1 MQRTILWKFTCFKSS
16 LWLGLLALLLSQAT
30 AEGAAEKWQQAR
42 ELMKTVS
49 PEEPDEKNNQ
59 AFHVL
64 PGYQVE
70 RLFIVPREK
79 LGSWVALTSDPQGRL
94 YASDQQE
101 KGLVRIS
108 PAATDGS
115 TETVVEKVPAALS
128 GAQGLLWAF
137 DALYAVCNGGGFH
150 GLFRLTDT
158 DGDSLPDHVEK
169 LRDIAAGG
177 EHGAHNILLS
187 PDGTRL
193 FIICG
198 NHTKLP
204 FQVTDVTAPQ
214 TLAGIRPDQRR
225 VKLSADGTSRLPTN
239 WDEDMIIRR
248 MWDGNGHATG
258 RLAPGGYIVSTDPDG
273 KEWELWSAGYR
284 NPYDFGFNADGEI
297 FAYDADMEWD
307 FGMPWYRP
315 TRVNH
320 ATSGSELGWRSG
332 TAKWPASFPDSLP
345 AAVDIGPGSP
355 VGAAFGYG
363 TKFPAKYQKAFYI
376 CDWTFGT
383 MYAIHLTPA
392 GSTYRAE
399 KEEFVS
405 RNALP
410 LTDMT
415 IGKDGAIYF
424 AVGGRGGQS
433 ELYRVSYVGEESTAT
448 VDGRNQAGAAERKLR
463 HELEAFHAPQADP
476 AAAIELALTNLG
488 HTDRFIRYAA
498 RIALEHQPV
507 DDWQERALAQTSPD
521 GLITGAIAVARQAEP
536 SSQVSLLTA
545 LDRLEPAA
553 LDRSQQL
560 DLVRAYELALI
571 RLGEPSTAVKNALS
585 KKFLPLFPVK
595 NSANA
600 SAWIWSNEHAH
611 STPGECLTLQKKFT
625 LAEPTLDTSLV
636 AAIDNSGK
644 VFLDGNEL
652 VSCADWMKPVAKS
665 LPLPLQP
672 GEHTITVIAVN
683 QEGPA
688 AIKLE
693 LELRRGD
700 GSTRT
705 IATDGSWEYKST
717 ALAESV
723 RPTDGAQPDTWN
735 PSAVVRS
742 QEIWARAESS
752 FSNALIKAKNDNLI
766 LELNRALSSLLV
778 AVRAPGIV
786 SKLVGLLATENNSSG
801 RINLATNETELAR
814 LATRNTQYGR
824 AVTGVLDNRTD
835 LLQIHYAYVLRTI
848 NEKDAWSLA
857 NRKDYFDWLDRAR
870 HWTGGNSYRK
880 FLVNIE
886 DESLAGLSDTDKLAL
901 ETLGARKPYMPPPL
915 PKPEGPGQKW
925 TVETVLSA
933 TTEGFKPRSRNF
945 AHGKRTFEAAR
956 CVVCHRFSGDGG
968 ATGPDLT
975 QAAGRFK
982 LKDLIE
988 AIVEPS
994 KAVSDQYQ
1002 AHVIQTASGKVHTG
1016 RIISEDDDQIT
1027 VVTDP
1032 EDASKFV
1039 VVQRNDIDEMMAS
1052 KQSLM
1057 PAGLLDTLNEAEVL
1071 DLLAYT
1077 LSRGNRRDARFK
1089 R

>member
-1 MQRTILWKFTCFKSS
+1 MPQTILWQCFRFT
-16 LWLGLLALLLSQAT
+16 GGLLLSFVIGLSSLLAET
-30 AEGAAEKWQQAR
+30 APQQWQQAR
-42 ELMKTVS
+42 EMMPAVT
-49 PEEPDEKNNQ
+49 PEAEATDAAQ
-59 AFHVL
+59 SFHVL

-70 RLFIVPREK
+70 RLFVVPREE
-79 LGSWVALTSDPQGRL
+79 LGSWVALTTDPQGRL
-94 YASDQQE
+94 YASDQQG

-108 PAATDGS
+108 PAAHDGS
-115 TETVVEKVPAALS
+115 TETFVEKVPATLS

-158 DGDSLPDHVEK
+158 DGDGLPDHVEK

-187 PDGTRL
+187 PDGARL

-198 NHTKLP
+198 NHTKIP
-204 FQVTDVTAPQ
+204 FEVTDVTAPQ
-214 TLAGIRPDQRR
+214 VMAGIRPNQRR
-225 VKLSADGTSRLPTN
+225 VTLPADGTSRLPAN
-239 WDEDMIIRR
+239 WDEDMIIPR

-258 RLAPGGYIVSTDPDG
+258 RLAPGGYIISTDPDG
-273 KEWELWSAGYR
+273 KAWELWSAGYR

-332 TAKWPASFPDSLP
+332 TAKWPAAFPDSLP

-392 GSTYRAE
+392 GSTYTAE

-433 ELYRVSYVGEESTAT
+433 ELYRVRYVGEESTAA
-448 VDGRNQAGAAERKLR
+448 VDARNQAGAAERQIR
-463 HELEAFHAPQADP
+463 RDLEAFHAPQADP
-476 AAAIELALTNLG
+476 AAAIELALANLG

-507 DDWQERALAQTSPD
+507 ANWQDQALAQATPD
-521 GLITGAIAVARQAEP
+521 GLITAALAVARQAEP
-536 SSQVSLLTA
+536 AAQPAVLAA
-545 LDRLEPAA
+545 LDRLDPASLNA
-553 LDRSQQL
+553 AQQL
-560 DLVRAYELALI
+560 DLVRAYELVLI
-571 RLGEPSTAVKNALS
+571 RLGEPSAAVKTDLA
-585 KKFLPLFPVK
+585 KKFLPLFPTK
-595 NSANA
+595 NTANG

-611 STPGECLTLQKKFT
+611 STPGERLTLQKKFT
-625 LAEPTLDTSLV
+625 LVEPTLDASLV
-636 AAIDNSGK
+636 VSTDNTGK
-644 VFLDGNEL
+644 VFIDGNEL
-652 VSCADWMKPVAKS
+652 VSCTDWMKPVAKS

-672 GEHTITVIAVN
+672 GEHTITVTAVN

-688 AIKLE
+688 AIKVE

-700 GSTRT
+700 GSTQV
-705 IATDGSWEYKST
+705 IATDGSWEWKAT
-717 ALAESV
+717 ALADSG
-723 RPTDGAQPDTWN
+723 RPTGGAQPDSWN

-742 QEIWARAESS
+742 QAIWARAEAS
-752 FSNALIKAKNDNLI
+752 FSNACVKAKNGTSI
-766 LELNRALSSLLV
+766 MELNRALSSLLV

-786 SKLVGLLATENNSSG
+786 SKLVGLLSTENASSG
-801 RINLATNETELAR
+801 QTNLADSEADLAQ
-814 LATRNTQYGR
+814 LAKRNANYGR
-824 AVTGVLDNRTD
+824 AVTGALDNRTD
-835 LLQIHYAYVLRTI
+835 LLQIHYAYVLRTV
-848 NEKDAWSLA
+848 NEKDAWTLA
-857 NRKDYFDWLDRAR
+857 DRKGYFDWLDRAR

-880 FLVNIE
+880 FLLKIE
-886 DESLAGLSDTDKLAL
+886 EESLAGLSDTEKLAL
-901 ETLGARKPYMPPPL
+901 ETLGARKPYTPPPL

-925 TVETVLSA
+925 TVETVMAA
-933 TTEGFKPRSRNF
+933 TVDGLKPKTRNF
-945 AHGKRTFEAAR
+945 EHGQRTFAAAR

-982 LKDLIE
+982 LKDLVE

-994 KAVSDQYQ
+994 KAISDQYQ

-1039 VVQRNDIDEMMAS
+1039 VIERDDIEEMMAA

-1071 DLLAYT
+1071 DLLAYA
-1077 LSRGNRRDARFK
+1077 LSRGNRRDGRFK

>member
-1 MQRTILWKFTCFKSS
+1 VSQTILCQYSRFT
-16 LWLGLLALLLSQAT
+16 GGLLLSFVIGLSSLLAET
-30 AEGAAEKWQQAR
+30 APQQWQQAR
-42 ELMKTVS
+42 EMMTAVT
-49 PEEPDEKNNQ
+49 PEAEATDAAQ
-59 AFHVL
+59 SFHVL

-70 RLFIVPREK
+70 RLFVVPREE
-79 LGSWVALTSDPQGRL
+79 LGSWVALTTDPQGRL
-94 YASDQQE
+94 YASDQQG

-108 PAATDGS
+108 PAAHDGS
-115 TETVVEKVPAALS
+115 TETFVEKVPATLS

-204 FQVTDVTAPQ
+204 FEVTDVTAPQ
-214 TLAGIRPDQRR
+214 VMAGIRPNQRR
-225 VKLSADGTSRLPTN
+225 VTLSADGTSRLPAN
-239 WDEDMIIRR
+239 WDEDMIIPR

-258 RLAPGGYIVSTDPDG
+258 RLAPGGYIISTDPDG
-273 KEWELWSAGYR
+273 KAWELWSAGYR
-284 NPYDFGFNADGEI
+284 NPYDFGINADGEI

-332 TAKWPASFPDSLP
+332 TAKWPAGFPDSLP

-392 GSTYRAE
+392 GSTYTAE

-433 ELYRVSYVGEESTAT
+433 ELYRVRYVGEESTAA
-448 VDGRNQAGAAERKLR
+448 VDARNQAGAAERQIR
-463 HELEAFHAPQADP
+463 RDLEAFHAPQADP
-476 AAAIELALTNLG
+476 ATAIELALANLG

-507 DDWQERALAQTSPD
+507 ANWQNQALAQATPD

-536 SSQVSLLTA
+536 AAQPTVLAA
-545 LDRLEPAA
+545 LDRLDPASLNTA
-553 LDRSQQL
+553 QQL
-560 DLVRAYELALI
+560 DLVRAYELTLI
-571 RLGEPSTAVKNALS
+571 RLGEPNAAVKVALAQ
-585 KKFLPLFPVK
+585 KFSPLFP
-595 NSANA
+595 
-600 SAWIWSNEHAH
+600 
-611 STPGECLTLQKKFT
+611 
-625 LAEPTLDTSLV
+625 
-636 AAIDNSGK
+636 
-644 VFLDGNEL
+644 
-652 VSCADWMKPVAKS
+652 
-665 LPLPLQP
+665 
-672 GEHTITVIAVN
+672 
-683 QEGPA
+683 
-688 AIKLE
+688 
-693 LELRRGD
+693 
-700 GSTRT
+700 
-705 IATDGSWEYKST
+705 TD
-717 ALAESV
+717 
-723 RPTDGAQPDTWN
+723 D
-735 PSAVVRS
+735 
-742 QEIWARAESS
+742 
-752 FSNALIKAKNDNLI
+752 

-786 SKLVGLLATENNSSG
+786 SKLVGLLSTENASSG
-801 RINLATNETELAR
+801 QTNLADSEADLAQ
-814 LATRNTQYGR
+814 LAKRNASYGR
-824 AVTGVLDNRTD
+824 AVTGALDNRTD
-835 LLQIHYAYVLRTI
+835 LLQIHYAYVLRTV
-848 NEKDAWSLA
+848 NEKDAWTLA
-857 NRKDYFDWLDRAR
+857 DRKGYFDWLDRAR

-880 FLVNIE
+880 FLLKIE
-886 DESLAGLSDTDKLAL
+886 EESLAGLSDTEKLAL
-901 ETLGARKPYMPPPL
+901 ETLGARKPYTPPPL

-925 TVETVLSA
+925 TVETVMAA
-933 TTEGFKPRSRNF
+933 TVDGLKPKTRNF
-945 AHGKRTFEAAR
+945 EHGQRTFAAAR

-982 LKDLIE
+982 LKDLVE

-994 KAVSDQYQ
+994 KAISDQYQ

-1039 VVQRNDIDEMMAS
+1039 VIERDDIEEMMAA

-1071 DLLAYT
+1071 DLLAYA
-1077 LSRGNRRDARFK
+1077 LSRGNRRDERFK

>member
-1 MQRTILWKFTCFKSS
+1 MPQTILWQCFRFT
-16 LWLGLLALLLSQAT
+16 GGLLLSFVIGLSSLLAET
-30 AEGAAEKWQQAR
+30 APQQWQQAR
-42 ELMKTVS
+42 EMMPAVT
-49 PEEPDEKNNQ
+49 PEAEATDAAQ
-59 AFHVL
+59 SFHVL

-70 RLFIVPREK
+70 RLFVVPREE
-79 LGSWVALTSDPQGRL
+79 LGSWVALTTDPQGRL
-94 YASDQQE
+94 YASDQQG

-108 PAATDGS
+108 PAAHDGS
-115 TETVVEKVPAALS
+115 TETFVEKVPATLS

-158 DGDSLPDHVEK
+158 DGDGLPDHVEK

-187 PDGTRL
+187 PDGARL

-198 NHTKLP
+198 NHTKIP
-204 FQVTDVTAPQ
+204 FEVTDVTAPQ
-214 TLAGIRPDQRR
+214 VMAGIRPNQRR
-225 VKLSADGTSRLPTN
+225 VTLPADGTSRLPAN
-239 WDEDMIIRR
+239 WDEDMIIPR

-258 RLAPGGYIVSTDPDG
+258 KLAPGGYIVSTDQDG

-284 NPYDFGFNADGEI
+284 NPYDFGINADGEI

-332 TAKWPASFPDSLP
+332 TAKWPAGFPDSLP

-392 GSTYRAE
+392 GSTYTAE

-433 ELYRVSYVGEESTAT
+433 ELYRVRYVGEESTAA
-448 VDGRNQAGAAERKLR
+448 VDARNQAGAAERQIR
-463 HELEAFHAPQADP
+463 RDLEAFHAPQADP
-476 AAAIELALTNLG
+476 AAAIELALANLG

-507 DDWQERALAQTSPD
+507 ANWQNQALAQATPD
-521 GLITGAIAVARQAEP
+521 GLITAAIAVARQAEP
-536 SSQVSLLTA
+536 AAQPAVLAA
-545 LDRLEPAA
+545 LDRLDPASLNTA
-553 LDRSQQL
+553 QQL
-560 DLVRAYELALI
+560 DLVRAYELTLI
-571 RLGEPSTAVKNALS
+571 RLGEPNAAVKAALAQ
-585 KKFLPLFPVK
+585 KFSPLFP
-595 NSANA
+595 
-600 SAWIWSNEHAH
+600 
-611 STPGECLTLQKKFT
+611 
-625 LAEPTLDTSLV
+625 
-636 AAIDNSGK
+636 
-644 VFLDGNEL
+644 
-652 VSCADWMKPVAKS
+652 
-665 LPLPLQP
+665 
-672 GEHTITVIAVN
+672 
-683 QEGPA
+683 
-688 AIKLE
+688 
-693 LELRRGD
+693 
-700 GSTRT
+700 
-705 IATDGSWEYKST
+705 TD
-717 ALAESV
+717 
-723 RPTDGAQPDTWN
+723 D
-735 PSAVVRS
+735 
-742 QEIWARAESS
+742 
-752 FSNALIKAKNDNLI
+752 

-786 SKLVGLLATENNSSG
+786 SKLVGLLSTENASSG
-801 RINLATNETELAR
+801 QTNLADSEADLAQ
-814 LATRNTQYGR
+814 LAKRNVNYGR
-824 AVTGVLDNRTD
+824 AVTGALDNRTD
-835 LLQIHYAYVLRTI
+835 LLQIHYAYVLRTV
-848 NEKDAWSLA
+848 NENDAWSLA
-857 NRKDYFDWLDRAR
+857 DRKGYFDWLDRAR

-880 FLVNIE
+880 FLLKIE
-886 DESLAGLSDTDKLAL
+886 EESLAGLSDTEKLAL
-901 ETLGARKPYMPPPL
+901 ETLGARKPYTPPPL

-925 TVETVLSA
+925 TVETVMAA
-933 TTEGFKPRSRNF
+933 TVEGLKPKTRNF
-945 AHGKRTFEAAR
+945 EHGKRTFAAAR

-982 LKDLIE
+982 LKDLVE

-994 KAVSDQYQ
+994 KAISDQYQ

-1039 VVQRNDIDEMMAS
+1039 VIERDDIEEMMAA

-1071 DLLAYT
+1071 DLLAYS
-1077 LSRGNRRDARFK
+1077 LSRGNRRDERFK

>member
-1 MQRTILWKFTCFKSS
+1 MSQTILCQYSRLT
-16 LWLGLLALLLSQAT
+16 GGLLLSLVIGLSSLV
-30 AEGAAEKWQQAR
+30 AEAAPQQWGQAR
-42 ELMKTVS
+42 EMMTAVT
-49 PEEPDEKNNQ
+49 PEAEATDAAQ
-59 AFHVL
+59 SFHVL

-70 RLFIVPREK
+70 RLFVVPREE
-79 LGSWVALTSDPQGRL
+79 LGSWVALTTDPQGRL
-94 YASDQQE
+94 YASDQQG

-108 PAATDGS
+108 PAAHDGS
-115 TETVVEKVPAALS
+115 TETFVEKVPATLS

-204 FQVTDVTAPQ
+204 FEVTDVTAPQ
-214 TLAGIRPDQRR
+214 VMAGIRPNQRR
-225 VKLSADGTSRLPTN
+225 VTLSADGTSRLPAN
-239 WDEDMIIRR
+239 WDEDMIIPR

-273 KEWELWSAGYR
+273 KAWELWSAGYR

-332 TAKWPASFPDSLP
+332 TAKWPAGFPDSLP

-392 GSTYRAE
+392 GSTYTAE

-433 ELYRVSYVGEESTAT
+433 ELCRVRYVGEESTAA
-448 VDGRNQAGAAERKLR
+448 VDARNQAGAAERQIR
-463 HELEAFHAPQADP
+463 RDLEAFHAPQADP
-476 AAAIELALTNLG
+476 AAATELALANLG

-507 DDWQERALAQTSPD
+507 ANWQDQALAQATPD

-536 SSQVSLLTA
+536 AAQPAVLAA
-545 LDRLEPAA
+545 LDRLDAA
-553 LDRSQQL
+553 SLNTAQQL
-560 DLVRAYELALI
+560 DLVRAYELTLI
-571 RLGEPSTAVKNALS
+571 RLGEPNAAVKAALAQ
-585 KKFLPLFPVK
+585 KFSPLFP
-595 NSANA
+595 
-600 SAWIWSNEHAH
+600 
-611 STPGECLTLQKKFT
+611 
-625 LAEPTLDTSLV
+625 
-636 AAIDNSGK
+636 
-644 VFLDGNEL
+644 
-652 VSCADWMKPVAKS
+652 
-665 LPLPLQP
+665 
-672 GEHTITVIAVN
+672 
-683 QEGPA
+683 
-688 AIKLE
+688 
-693 LELRRGD
+693 
-700 GSTRT
+700 
-705 IATDGSWEYKST
+705 TD
-717 ALAESV
+717 
-723 RPTDGAQPDTWN
+723 D
-735 PSAVVRS
+735 
-742 QEIWARAESS
+742 
-752 FSNALIKAKNDNLI
+752 

-786 SKLVGLLATENNSSG
+786 SKLVGLLSTENASSG
-801 RINLATNETELAR
+801 QTNLADSEADLAQ
-814 LATRNTQYGR
+814 LAKRNASYGR
-824 AVTGVLDNRTD
+824 AVTGALDNRTD
-835 LLQIHYAYVLRTI
+835 LLQIHYAYVLRTV
-848 NEKDAWSLA
+848 NENDAWSLA
-857 NRKDYFDWLDRAR
+857 DRKGYFDWLDRAR

-880 FLVNIE
+880 FLLKIE
-886 DESLAGLSDTDKLAL
+886 EESLAGLSDTEKLAL
-901 ETLGARKPYMPPPL
+901 ETLGARKPYTPPPL

-925 TVETVLSA
+925 TVETVMAA
-933 TTEGFKPRSRNF
+933 TVEGLKPKTRNF
-945 AHGKRTFEAAR
+945 EHGKRTFAAAR

-982 LKDLIE
+982 LKDLVE

-994 KAVSDQYQ
+994 KAISDQYQ

-1039 VVQRNDIDEMMAS
+1039 VIERDDIEEMMAA

-1071 DLLAYT
+1071 DLLAYS
-1077 LSRGNRRDARFK
+1077 LSRGNRRDERFK

>member
-1 MQRTILWKFTCFKSS
+1 MPQTILWQCFRFTGC
-16 LWLGLLALLLSQAT
+16 LLLSLGLGISSLVV
-30 AEGAAEKWQQAR
+30 GAAPQQWQQAR
-42 ELMKTVS
+42 ELMTTVTS
-49 PEEPDEKNNQ
+49 GAEAADASQ
-59 AFHVL
+59 SFHVL

-70 RLFIVPREK
+70 RVFVVPREE
-79 LGSWVALTSDPQGRL
+79 LGSWVALTTDPQGWL
-94 YASDQQE
+94 YASDQQG

-108 PAATDGS
+108 PAAHDGS

-150 GLFRLTDT
+150 GLYRLTDT

-187 PDGTRL
+187 PDGSRL

-204 FQVTDVTAPQ
+204 FQVTDGTAPQ
-214 TLAGIRPDQRR
+214 TMAGLRPNQRR
-225 VKLSADGTSRLPTN
+225 VKLSADGTSRLPAN
-239 WDEDMIIRR
+239 WDEDMVIQR

-392 GSTYRAE
+392 GSTYTAE
-399 KEEFVS
+399 KEEFIS

-415 IGKDGAIYF
+415 ISTDGAIYF

-433 ELYRVSYVGEESTAT
+433 ELYRVRYVGDEPTAG
-448 VDGRNQAGAAERKLR
+448 VDARNQAGAAERKLR
-463 HELEAFHAPQADP
+463 RELEAFHAPQADP
-476 AAAIELALTNLG
+476 AIAIELATANLG
-488 HTDRFIRYAA
+488 HADRFIRYAA

-507 DDWQERALAQTSPD
+507 GDWQDKALAQTSPE
-521 GLITGAIAVARQAEP
+521 GLTTGAIAVARQAEP
-536 SSQVSLLTA
+536 SAQVALLTA

-553 LDRSQQL
+553 LNRSQQL

-571 RLGEPSTAVKNALS
+571 RLGEPSTAVKTALA
-585 KKFLPLFPVK
+585 KRFLPLFPVK
-595 NSANA
+595 DSVNTST
-600 SAWIWSNEHAH
+600 WIWSNEHAH
-611 STPGECLTLQKKFT
+611 STPGERLTLQKRFT
-625 LAEPTLDTSLV
+625 LARPTLDASLV
-636 AAIDNSGK
+636 VATDNSGK
-644 VFLDGNEL
+644 VFLDGNEFA
-652 VSCADWMKPVAKS
+652 SCTDWMKPVAKS
-665 LPLPLQP
+665 LPHPLQP
-672 GEHTITVIAVN
+672 GEHTITVTATN
-683 QEGPA
+683 EDGPA

-693 LELRRGD
+693 LELRRED
-700 GSTRT
+700 GSTRVIT
-705 IATDGSWEYKST
+705 TDGTWQWTAT
-717 ALAESV
+717 ALAES
-723 RPTDGAQPDTWN
+723 AQSSGEIEPDEWN

-742 QEIWARAESS
+742 QEIWARANAS
-752 FSNALIKAKNDNLI
+752 FSNTLAEAKNGKDVF
-766 LELNRALSSLLV
+766 ELNRALSSLLV

-786 SKLVGLLATENNSSG
+786 PKLVGLLSTKNASS
-801 RINLATNETELAR
+801 RQTNLATNETELAR
-814 LATRNTQYGR
+814 LATRNAQYGR

-848 NEKDAWSLA
+848 HEKNAWSLA
-857 NRKDYFDWLDRAR
+857 DRKGYFDWLDRAR
-870 HWTGGNSYRK
+870 HWTGGNSYHK
-880 FLVNIE
+880 FLVKIE
-886 DESLAGLSDTDKLAL
+886 DESLSGLSDTDKLAL
-901 ETLGARKPYMPPPL
+901 ETLGARKPYTPPPL

-925 TVETVLSA
+925 TVETVLAASSK
-933 TTEGFKPRSRNF
+933 GFKPRSRNF

-1039 VVQRNDIDEMMAS
+1039 VVQRDDIDEMMAS